1 MAGGVDRSS
10 PAAGSLHRAGWE
22 DEERSTTGPASSA
35 AVAAASSRPLQWP
48 TMTTDT
54 AKDPKHYPVLRNLQY
69 SPIKEGEDQFIVL
82 WDPSGLSK
90 EKLVLPL
97 NYFFIIQH
105 FDGEHSLTEIGSLY
119 LKRFG
124 EFLMPNKV
132 EQLVTDLD
140 MKLFLEGDQVEAAR
154 IQAQNAYRQAPL
166 RQAAFAGRSY
176 EADGVKLK
184 KQIDG
189 FFTSKE
195 GPDFKPS
202 ENKGKLIK
210 GLVAPTYDLKQ
221 AGPIYAWAYKELQ
234 EAQQP
239 DVCVMI
245 GTANAGLEHLFAVT
259 DKDFE
264 TPLGVVQTDKTIVD
278 RLKLNAPEFFRED
291 IAHVQEHAI
300 EFQLPFLQTNT
311 GATKP
316 CTIVPILSSFSA
328 MSLADPT
335 VRASVDK
342 FIAVL
347 KDAIAASGKTVCI
360 IAAGELAHVGMRYGD
375 SAPPTDFSFHRSMQY
390 DLEMLKFVEDLK
402 PEDFAGYIQKEKD
415 QRRISGFSPIYSLLR
430 LIQAE
435 KGQVLRY
442 DRGITDQ
449 YNSTVTYASMAFF

>member
-1 MAGGVDRSS
+1 MK
-10 PAAGSLHRAGWE
+10 
-22 DEERSTTGPASSA
+22 TSA
-35 AVAAASSRPLQWP
+35 AQ
-48 TMTTDT
+48 
-54 AKDPKHYPVLRNLQY
+54 DPKQYPVLRNLQF
-69 SPIKEGEDQFIVL
+69 SPIKEGEEQYIVL

-97 NYFFIIQH
+97 NYFFIVQH
-105 FDGEHSLTEIGSLY
+105 FDGGHSLQEIRALY

-124 EFLMPNKV
+124 EFLMPDKV
-132 EQLVTDLD
+132 GQLVTDLD
-140 MKLFLEGDQVEAAR
+140 TKLFLEGEQTESAR
-154 IQAQNAYRQAPL
+154 KQAQAVYRQAPL
-166 RQAAFAGRSY
+166 RAAAFAGKSY
-176 EADGVKLK
+176 EADGAKLK

-202 ENKGKLIK
+202 ENKGKPIK

-239 DVCVMI
+239 EVLIII
-245 GTANAGLEHLFAVT
+245 GTANAGLENLFAVT

-264 TPLGVVQTDKTIVD
+264 TPLGVVRVDRTIVD
-278 RLKLNAPEFFRED
+278 RLQSLVPEYFAED
-291 IAHVQEHAI
+291 IAHLSEHAI
-300 EFQLPFLQTNT
+300 EFQLPFVQTNT
-311 GATKP
+311 GTSKP
-316 CTIVPILSSFSA
+316 VTIVPILSSFSA
-328 MSLADPT
+328 MSLGDQS
-335 VRASVDK
+335 VRASVDR
-342 FIAVL
+342 FITAL
-347 KDAIAASGKTVCI
+347 RDAITASEKTVCV
-360 IAAGELAHVGMRYGD
+360 IAAGELAHLGMRYGD

-390 DLEMLKFVEDLK
+390 DLEMLKFVEELK
-402 PEDFAGYIQKEKD
+402 PEEFAAYIQKEKD

>member
-1 MAGGVDRSS
+1 MN
-10 PAAGSLHRAGWE
+10 
-22 DEERSTTGPASSA
+22 TG
-35 AVAAASSRPLQWP
+35 
-48 TMTTDT
+48 T
-54 AKDPKHYPVLRNLQY
+54 AKDPKHYPVLRNLQF
-69 SPIKEGEDQFIVL
+69 SPIKEGEEQYIVL

-97 NYFFIIQH
+97 NYFFIVQH
-105 FDGEHSLTEIGSLY
+105 FDGGHSLQEIGALY

-124 EFLMPNKV
+124 EFLMPDKV
-132 EQLVTDLD
+132 EQLVTDLET
-140 MKLFLEGDQVEAAR
+140 KLFLEGERTESAR
-154 IQAQNAYRQAPL
+154 KQAQAVYRQAPL
-166 RQAAFAGRSY
+166 RAAAFAGRSY
-176 EADGVKLK
+176 EADGAKLK

-202 ENKGKLIK
+202 EHKGKPIK
-210 GLVAPTYDLKQ
+210 GLVAPTYDFKQ

-239 DVCVMI
+239 DVLIII

-264 TPLGVVQTDKTIVD
+264 TPLGVVRVD
-278 RLKLNAPEFFRED
+278 RAIVERLRLLVPEYFAED
-291 IAHVQEHAI
+291 IAHLSEHAI
-300 EFQLPFLQTNT
+300 EFQLPFVQTNT

-316 CTIVPILSSFSA
+316 VTIVPILSSFSA
-328 MSLADPT
+328 MSLGDQS
-335 VRASVDK
+335 VRASVDR
-342 FIAVL
+342 FIATL
-347 KDAIAASGKTVCI
+347 REAITASEKTVCV
-360 IAAGELAHVGMRYGD
+360 IAAGELAHLGMRYGD

-390 DLEMLKFVEDLK
+390 DLEMLKFVEELK
-402 PEDFAGYIQKEKD
+402 PEEFAGYIQKEKD

>member
-1 MAGGVDRSS
+1 M
-10 PAAGSLHRAGWE
+10 
-22 DEERSTTGPASSA
+22 TTG
-35 AVAAASSRPLQWP
+35 
-48 TMTTDT
+48 T
-54 AKDPKHYPVLRNLQY
+54 AKDLRQYPVLRNLQF
-69 SPIKEGEDQFIVL
+69 SPIKEGEEQYVVL
-82 WDPSGLSK
+82 WDPTGLSK

-97 NYFFIIQH
+97 NYFFIVQH
-105 FDGEHSLTEIGSLY
+105 FDGEHSTSEIGTLY

-124 EFLMPNKV
+124 EFLMPSKMD
-132 EQLVTDLD
+132 QLITDLET
-140 MKLFLEGDQVEAAR
+140 KLFLEGDKAEAAKL
-154 IQAQNAYRQAPL
+154 QAQNAYRQAPH
-166 RQAAFAGRSY
+166 RSAAFAGRSY
-176 EADGVKLK
+176 EAYGAKLK

-234 EAQQP
+234 EAQQA
-239 DVCVMI
+239 DVFVII
-245 GTANAGLEHLFAVT
+245 GTANAGLENLFAVT

-264 TPLGVVQTDKTIVD
+264 TPLGVVPTEKSIVD
-278 RLKLNAPEFFRED
+278 RLKATIPEFFVED
-291 IAHVQEHAI
+291 TAHIQEHAI

-311 GATKP
+311 GATGP

-335 VRASVDK
+335 VRASVDR
-342 FIAVL
+342 FLAGL
-347 KDAIAASGKTVCI
+347 KEAIAASGKVCCV
-360 IAAGELAHVGMRYGD
+360 IAAGELAHLGMRYGD

-390 DLEMLKFVEDLK
+390 DLEMLKFAEDLK
-402 PEDFAGYIQKEKD
+402 PEEFAGYIQKEKD

-430 LIQAE
+430 LIQAD